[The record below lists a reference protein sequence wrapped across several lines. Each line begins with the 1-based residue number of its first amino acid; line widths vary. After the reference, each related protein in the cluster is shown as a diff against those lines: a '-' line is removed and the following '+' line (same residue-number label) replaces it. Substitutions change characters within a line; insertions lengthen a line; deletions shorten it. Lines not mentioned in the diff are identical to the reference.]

1 MNDPLNVFRLDGK
14 IALVTGASS
23 GIGAQTVKLFSSLG
37 AKVIAAARREDR
49 LHDLANQYP
58 NVMAV
63 KCDVGVEADC
73 KNVVDTIINE
83 YGKID
88 ILINN
93 AGISDPIP
101 ALEEDLDLFKR
112 VIQIDLISCFHLAQ
126 LCAQHMETQESGGA
140 IVNVASIHGF
150 VGSSP
155 NNQPGYTA
163 AKGGLIN
170 LTRELA
176 LEWARHGIR
185 VNAIAPG
192 YITTELTD
200 EMIAGESGRKW
211 IERNTPMRRPGEV
224 NELDGAM
231 LLLASDAGSYITGET
246 IAIDGGWLAR

>member
-49 LHDLANQYP
+49 LQDLANQYP

-73 KNVVDTIINE
+73 KNLVNTTINE

-224 NELDGAM
+224 TELDGAM

>member
-49 LHDLANQYP
+49 LQDLANQYP
-58 NVMAV
+58 DVMAV
-63 KCDVGVEADC
+63 RCDVGVEADC
-73 KNVVDTIINE
+73 KNLVDTIINE

-211 IERNTPMRRPGEV
+211 IERNTPMRRHGEV
-224 NELDGAM
+224 TELDGAM

>member
-1 MNDPLNVFRLDGK
+1 MNDPLNTFRLDGK
-14 IALVTGASS
+14 VALVTGASS

-49 LHDLANQYP
+49 LQDLANQYP
-58 NVMAV
+58 NVIAV
-63 KCDVGVEADC
+63 KCDVGDEAEC
-73 KNVVDTIINE
+73 KNLVEIVIKE
-83 YGKID
+83 YEKID

-101 ALEEDLDLFKR
+101 ALEEDLNQFKR

-192 YITTELTD
+192 YISTELTD

-224 NELDGAM
+224 TELDGAM

>member
-49 LHDLANQYP
+49 LQDLANQYP

-73 KNVVDTIINE
+73 KNLVDTIINE

-192 YITTELTD
+192 YISTELTD

>member
-14 IALVTGASS
+14 TALVTGASS

-49 LHDLANQYP
+49 LQDLANQYP

-73 KNVVDTIINE
+73 KNLVDTVINE

-126 LCAQHMETQESGGA
+126 LCAQHMETQETGGA

-192 YITTELTD
+192 YISTELTD

>member
-49 LHDLANQYP
+49 LQDLANQYP

>member
-49 LHDLANQYP
+49 LQDLANQYP

-192 YITTELTD
+192 YISTELTD

-224 NELDGAM
+224 TELDGAM

>member
-1 MNDPLNVFRLDGK
+1 
-14 IALVTGASS
+14 
-23 GIGAQTVKLFSSLG
+23 
-37 AKVIAAARREDR
+37 
-49 LHDLANQYP
+49 
-58 NVMAV
+58 MAV

-73 KNVVDTIINE
+73 KNVVNTTINE

-101 ALEEDLDLFKR
+101 ALEEDLDQFKR

-126 LCAQHMETQESGGA
+126 LCAQHMETQETGGA

-192 YITTELTD
+192 YISTELTD

>member
-14 IALVTGASS
+14 IAIVTGASS

-49 LHDLANQYP
+49 LQDLANQYP

-126 LCAQHMETQESGGA
+126 LCAQHMETQETGGA

-192 YITTELTD
+192 YISTELTD

>member
-23 GIGAQTVKLFSSLG
+23 GIGAQTAKLFSSLG

-49 LHDLANQYP
+49 LQDLANQYP
-58 NVMAV
+58 DVIAV

-73 KNVVDTIINE
+73 KNLVDTIINE

-101 ALEEDLDLFKR
+101 ALEEDLDQFKR

-126 LCAQHMETQESGGA
+126 LCAQHMETQETGGA

-211 IERNTPMRRPGEV
+211 IERNTPMRRRGEV
-224 NELDGAM
+224 TELDGAM
-231 LLLASDAGSYITGET
+231 PVSYTHLTRPTNREV
-246 IAIDGGWLAR
+246 

>member
-14 IALVTGASS
+14 IAIVTGASS

-73 KNVVDTIINE
+73 KNLVDTVINE
-83 YGKID
+83 YDKID

-101 ALEEDLDLFKR
+101 ALEEDLDQFKR

-126 LCAQHMETQESGGA
+126 LCAQYMETQESGGA

-192 YITTELTD
+192 YISTELTD

>member
-49 LHDLANQYP
+49 LQDLANQYP
-58 NVMAV
+58 DVMAV
-63 KCDVGVEADC
+63 RCDVGVEADC
-73 KNVVDTIINE
+73 KNLVDTIINE

-192 YITTELTD
+192 YISTELTD

>member
-49 LHDLANQYP
+49 LQDLANQYP

-73 KNVVDTIINE
+73 KNVVDTVINE
-83 YGKID
+83 FGKID

-101 ALEEDLDLFKR
+101 ALEEDLDQFKR

-224 NELDGAM
+224 TELDGAM

>member
-49 LHDLANQYP
+49 LQDLANQYP
-58 NVMAV
+58 DVMAV
-63 KCDVGVEADC
+63 RCDVGVEADC
-73 KNVVDTIINE
+73 KNLVDTVINE

-126 LCAQHMETQESGGA
+126 LCAQHMETQETGGA

-192 YITTELTD
+192 YISTELTD

-224 NELDGAM
+224 TELDGAM
-231 LLLASDAGSYITGET
+231 LLLTSDAGSYITGET

>member
-49 LHDLANQYP
+49 LQDLANQYP
-58 NVMAV
+58 DVMAV
-63 KCDVGVEADC
+63 RCDVGVEADC
-73 KNVVDTIINE
+73 KNLVDTIINE

-192 YITTELTD
+192 YISTELTD

-224 NELDGAM
+224 TELDGAM

>member
-49 LHDLANQYP
+49 LQDLANQYP
-58 NVMAV
+58 DVMAV
-63 KCDVGVEADC
+63 RCDVGVEADC
-73 KNVVDTIINE
+73 KNLVDTIINE

>member
-73 KNVVDTIINE
+73 KNVVNTIINE

-126 LCAQHMETQESGGA
+126 LCAQHMETQETGGA

-192 YITTELTD
+192 YISTELTD

-224 NELDGAM
+224 TELDGAL

>member
-49 LHDLANQYP
+49 LQDLANQYP
-58 NVMAV
+58 DVMAV
-63 KCDVGVEADC
+63 RCDVGVEADC
-73 KNVVDTIINE
+73 KNLVDTIINE

-126 LCAQHMETQESGGA
+126 LCAQHMETQETGGA

-224 NELDGAM
+224 TELDGAM

>member
-14 IALVTGASS
+14 IAIVTGASS

-73 KNVVDTIINE
+73 KSVVETVINE

-126 LCAQHMETQESGGA
+126 LCAQHMETQETGGA

-192 YITTELTD
+192 YISTELTD

>member
-49 LHDLANQYP
+49 LQDLANQYP

-73 KNVVDTIINE
+73 KNVVETVINE

-224 NELDGAM
+224 TELDGAM

>member
-49 LHDLANQYP
+49 LQDLANQYP
-58 NVMAV
+58 DVMAV
-63 KCDVGVEADC
+63 RCDVGVEADC
-73 KNVVDTIINE
+73 KNLVDTIINE

-192 YITTELTD
+192 YISTELTD
-200 EMIAGESGRKW
+200 EMIAGESGSKW

-224 NELDGAM
+224 TELDGAL

>member
-49 LHDLANQYP
+49 LQDLANQYP

-63 KCDVGVEADC
+63 KCDVGDEADC
-73 KNVVDTIINE
+73 KNLVEIVIKE
-83 YGKID
+83 YEKID

-101 ALEEDLDLFKR
+101 ALEEDLDQFKR

-192 YITTELTD
+192 YISTELTD

>member
-49 LHDLANQYP
+49 LQDLANQYP
-58 NVMAV
+58 DVMAV
-63 KCDVGVEADC
+63 RCDVGVEADC
-73 KNVVDTIINE
+73 KNLVDTIINE

-126 LCAQHMETQESGGA
+126 LCAQHMQTQESGGA

-192 YITTELTD
+192 YISTELTD

-224 NELDGAM
+224 TELDGAM

>member
-49 LHDLANQYP
+49 LQDLANQYP
-58 NVMAV
+58 DVMAV

-73 KNVVDTIINE
+73 KNLVDTIINE

-101 ALEEDLDLFKR
+101 ALEEDLDQFKR

-126 LCAQHMETQESGGA
+126 LCAQHMEAQETGGA

-192 YITTELTD
+192 YISTELTD

-224 NELDGAM
+224 TELDGAM

>member
-49 LHDLANQYP
+49 LQDLANQYP

-73 KNVVDTIINE
+73 KSVVDTVINE

-192 YITTELTD
+192 YISTELTD

>member
-14 IALVTGASS
+14 IAIVTGASS

-73 KNVVDTIINE
+73 KNLVDTVINE
-83 YGKID
+83 YDKID

-101 ALEEDLDLFKR
+101 ALEEDLDQFKR

-126 LCAQHMETQESGGA
+126 LCAQYMETQESGGA

-155 NNQPGYTA
+155 NNQPGYPA

-192 YITTELTD
+192 YISTELTD

>member
-14 IALVTGASS
+14 IAIVTGASS

-73 KNVVDTIINE
+73 KNLVDTVINE
-83 YGKID
+83 YDKID

-101 ALEEDLDLFKR
+101 ALEEDLDQFKR
-112 VIQIDLISCFHLAQ
+112 DIQIDLISCFHLAQ

-192 YITTELTD
+192 YISTELTD

>member
-23 GIGAQTVKLFSSLG
+23 GIGAQTAKLFSSLG

-49 LHDLANQYP
+49 LQDLANQYP
-58 NVMAV
+58 DVMAV
-63 KCDVGVEADC
+63 RCDVGVEADC
-73 KNVVDTIINE
+73 KNLVDTIVNE

-200 EMIAGESGRKW
+200 EMIAVESGRKW

-224 NELDGAM
+224 TELDGAM

>member
-49 LHDLANQYP
+49 LQDLANQYP
-58 NVMAV
+58 DVMAV
-63 KCDVGVEADC
+63 RCDVGVEADC
-73 KNVVDTIINE
+73 KNLVDTIINE

-192 YITTELTD
+192 YISTELTD

-224 NELDGAM
+224 TELDGAL

>member
-49 LHDLANQYP
+49 LQDLANQYP
-58 NVMAV
+58 DVMAV
-63 KCDVGVEADC
+63 RCDVGVEADC
-73 KNVVDTIINE
+73 KNLVDTIINE
-83 YGKID
+83 FGKID

-224 NELDGAM
+224 TELDGAM

>member
-23 GIGAQTVKLFSSLG
+23 GIGAQTAKLFSSLG

-49 LHDLANQYP
+49 LQDLANQYP
-58 NVMAV
+58 DVIAV

-73 KNVVDTIINE
+73 KNLVDTIINE

-101 ALEEDLDLFKR
+101 ALEEDLDQFKR

-126 LCAQHMETQESGGA
+126 LCAQHMETQETGGA

-224 NELDGAM
+224 TELDGAM

>member
-49 LHDLANQYP
+49 LQDLANQYP

-73 KNVVDTIINE
+73 KNVVNTTINE

-101 ALEEDLDLFKR
+101 ALEEDLDQFKR

-126 LCAQHMETQESGGA
+126 LCAQHMETQETGGA

-192 YITTELTD
+192 YISTELTD

-211 IERNTPMRRPGEV
+211 LERNTPMRRPGEV

>member
-1 MNDPLNVFRLDGK
+1 MTDPLNVFRLDGK

-49 LHDLANQYP
+49 LQDLANQYP

-73 KNVVDTIINE
+73 KNLVDTVINE
-83 YGKID
+83 YDKID

-101 ALEEDLDLFKR
+101 ALEEDLDQFKR

-192 YITTELTD
+192 YISTELTD

>member
-49 LHDLANQYP
+49 LQDLANQYP
-58 NVMAV
+58 DVMAV

-73 KNVVDTIINE
+73 KNLVDTVINE

-192 YITTELTD
+192 YISTELTD

-224 NELDGAM
+224 TELDGAM

>member
-1 MNDPLNVFRLDGK
+1 MNDPLNLFRLDGK

-73 KNVVDTIINE
+73 KSVVETVINE

-126 LCAQHMETQESGGA
+126 LCAQHMETQETGGA

-192 YITTELTD
+192 YISTELTD

>member
-73 KNVVDTIINE
+73 KNVVNTTINE

-126 LCAQHMETQESGGA
+126 LCAQHMETQESGGS

-224 NELDGAM
+224 TELDGAM

>member
-1 MNDPLNVFRLDGK
+1 MNDPLNTFRLDGK
-14 IALVTGASS
+14 VAIVTGASS

-49 LHDLANQYP
+49 LQELANQYP

-63 KCDVGVEADC
+63 KCDVGDEADC
-73 KNVVDTIINE
+73 KNLVDIVIKE
-83 YGKID
+83 YEKID

-101 ALEEDLDLFKR
+101 ALEEDLNQFKR

-192 YITTELTD
+192 YISTELTD

-224 NELDGAM
+224 TELDGAL